1 MFSPQAPLPTSS
13 FVFTFQRRLTTP
25 FPPLMPRSLLFPRG
39 RSEYD
44 VPYHMR
50 VSIDNQI
57 AVGKWYNVR
66 TNQGSIVIKGA
77 LAV

>member
-1 MFSPQAPLPTSS
+1 
-13 FVFTFQRRLTTP
+13 
-25 FPPLMPRSLLFPRG
+25 MPRSLLFPRG